1 MKKKNLDPQKMSKS
15 VFPYMREKCN
25 GNQPKRKAESKK
37 IRTVMTNYREYQ
49 ANLGAW
55 TNTIQ
60 FLT

>member
-1 MKKKNLDPQKMSKS
+1 MSKS